1 MLKWSEYFYQ
11 SNNIWSYMHTYY
23 NETDRVVKHSIRL
36 LNKVRLEKKCD
47 LNKNRPAWTKRLW
60 I

>member
-1 MLKWSEYFYQ
+1 
-11 SNNIWSYMHTYY
+11 MHTYY

-47 LNKNRPAWTKRLW
+47 LNKNRPA
-60 I
+60 